1 MRTLP
6 VMAGDQ
12 APVSSNDAQDTLRA
26 EVDLPL
32 SAEAA
37 ALARRTVRDV
47 LRSWRLEP
55 TMGFDAQ
62 LATSELVTNAIR
74 HGEHHVRLLLELTSD
89 TLRISV
95 SDGSS
100 RLPDQRLSE
109 DDGEGGRGLL
119 ILASLGEW
127 GVETTATGGKQ
138 VWVHLPL
145 AR

>member
-1 MRTLP
+1 
-6 VMAGDQ
+6 MAGDHV
-12 APVSSNDAQDTLRA
+12 PVSSNDADDALRA

-32 SAEAA
+32 SPEAA

-47 LRSWRLEP
+47 LRSWRLDS

-62 LATSELVTNAIR
+62 LATSELVSNAIR
-74 HGEHHVRLLLELTSD
+74 HGGHHVRLVLELTHEW
-89 TLRISV
+89 LRISV

-100 RLPDQRLSE
+100 TLPSQRPGE

-127 GVETTATGGKQ
+127 GVEATATGGKQ